1 MTAFGRIERALA
13 VQSALN
19 SSGHL
24 GIPSLFIAL
33 EIDIVLSPFVSS
45 AISVILF
52 PLNARCPIKIGVAM
66 LVCGV
71 SSASVSTTPIGEI
84 TPTEILA

>member
-52 PLNARCPIKIGVAM
+52 PLNARCLRKNRGGDARVRCVERERKYNSDWRNYPN
-66 LVCGV
+66 
-71 SSASVSTTPIGEI
+71 
-84 TPTEILA
+84 